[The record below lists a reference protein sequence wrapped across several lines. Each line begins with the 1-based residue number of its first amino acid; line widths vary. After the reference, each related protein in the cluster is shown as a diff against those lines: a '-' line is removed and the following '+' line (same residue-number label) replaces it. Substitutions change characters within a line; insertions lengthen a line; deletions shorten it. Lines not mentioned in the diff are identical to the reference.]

1 MPVRSVTTLLSDKE
15 KELRAKE
22 LRKKVRLAASPTAS
36 ESEIETLIKSR
47 SHAVVEALLANLT
60 LTSQQI
66 EELTLTRVDFETQE
80 GEWDH
85 RRNCL
90 MLVLKHPNTPESV
103 LIRISKFSRKNLNH
117 RTQGLFFS
125 HPNCTESLL
134 DEWLHAEYGRM
145 RPYIASS
152 PNITEAQARSL
163 IRDTNRRDESEKSS
177 LRWRDRVGGPT
188 TQERLEQ
195 LDRQTAEAE
204 RECHVNLA
212 KNPFVS
218 LDVVRI
224 IDPTGNPILLSS
236 MAARFQGAERERL
249 LDQFAVLA
257 PSGRETQMT
266 IAKLSSDPEKLAEL
280 CLSKYKTVL
289 WAVAENPA
297 TKEEDK
303 VLLALLG

>member
-1 MPVRSVTTLLSDKE
+1 LLSDKE
-15 KELRAKE
+15 KE

-36 ESEIETLIKSR
+36 EAEIETLIKSR

-66 EELTLTRVDFETQE
+66 EDLTLTSVDFGTEKGAWE
-80 GEWDH
+80 H
-85 RRNCL
+85 REKCL

-103 LIRISKFSRKNLNH
+103 LIRISKASWQNLNVG
-117 RTQGLFFS
+117 RQELFFT
-125 HPNCTESLL
+125 HPNCTESIL

-163 IRDTNRRDESEKSS
+163 IRDTKGRDEMEKSS
-177 LRWRDRVGGPT
+177 RRWREGTRGYTVE
-188 TQERLEQ
+188 ERLEMAR
-195 LDRQTAEAE
+195 LSSAKYE

-212 KNPFVS
+212 LNPSVS
-218 LDVVRI
+218 IGVVRLI
-224 IDPTGNPILLSS
+224 NPTGDPILLSS
-236 MAARFQGAERERL
+236 MAARFQGIERELL
-249 LDQFAVLA
+249 LDQFVVLA
-257 PSGRETQMT
+257 PSGKDTQMT

-289 WAVAENPA
+289 RAVAENPA
-297 TKEEDK
+297 TREEDK